1 MKIIKTLNF
10 YIRAIA
16 VIATITGLIACEK
29 DDRIKFD
36 DQSLYFEHNAINYAW
51 GFAYLHWVIDS
62 QGNVQINRCTDS
74 IIRINEND
82 IKNGNACF
90 DSVIYKV
97 DLKELRYYIN
107 LIPSAS
113 RGNIKCEDRDRAD
126 FGGTEFNAFYR
137 DKIILLSSMS
147 DIEDCTN
154 NNNDAVKIDK
164 WLKELHYKIY
174 SQN

>member
-10 YIRAIA
+10 YIRAIT
-16 VIATITGLIACEK
+16 VIAIVTGLIACEK

-36 DQSLYFEHNAINYAW
+36 DQSLYFEHNTINYAW

-62 QGNVQINRCTDS
+62 EGNVQINRSTDS

-113 RGNIKCEDRDRAD
+113 RGKIKCEDRDRAD

-147 DIEDCTN
+147 DLEDCSN
-154 NNNDAVKIDK
+154 RNSNAVEIDN
-164 WLKELHYKIY
+164 WLKKI
-174 SQN
+174 NLEIFTGN